1 MGNVQ
6 DGGVFTMADYA
17 ALDKRPQY
25 FGFFLE
31 ACESLSL
38 LEDAEAGHVIKAI
51 ADYFIDGETPE
62 GLPNFT
68 KNERRT
74 YNRIKRKVDE
84 SCGIWYA
91 KVQGGKKGGD
101 ARWGNSCPIG

>member
-25 FGFFLE
+25 FSFFLE

-84 SCGIWYA
+84 KLRHLVRKSSRR
-91 KVQGGKKGGD
+91 KKG
-101 ARWGNSCPIG
+101 R